1 VSSFWDKG
9 RTAARSARL
18 LIEVQDPNGAVS
30 CGYFAMFH
38 TARASLAEI
47 NPELSNTKRHP
58 TIIGRFGR
66 HMVNE
71 RGLDAAFGGALSL
84 AFDLRTIADYEPV
97 VVEPADA
104 RELIQDMEAFLQAV
118 AVFER
123 GSGE

>member
-9 RTAARSARL
+9 REAARSARL
-18 LIEVQDPNGAVS
+18 LIEIQDPNGAVNR
-30 CGYFAMFH
+30 GYFAMFH
-38 TARASLAEI
+38 VARASLAEI
-47 NPELSNTKRHP
+47 NPDLSKTNRHA

-66 HMVNE
+66 HIVRE
-71 RGLDAAFGGALSL
+71 RGLDPAFGRSLSL

-104 RELIQDMEAFLQAV
+104 REHIQDMEAFLQAV
-118 AVFER
+118 ATFEQ